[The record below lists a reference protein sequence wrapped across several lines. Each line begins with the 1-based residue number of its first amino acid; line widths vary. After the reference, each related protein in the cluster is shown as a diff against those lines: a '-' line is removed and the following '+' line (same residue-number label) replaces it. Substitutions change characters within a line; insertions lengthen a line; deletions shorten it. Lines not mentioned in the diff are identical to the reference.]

1 MDRAE
6 SIGIESESNS
16 SCNTIDSTEST
27 VSAQAA
33 QAAQA
38 AHAVAESAHDA
49 VMRIAAALIQMRAG
63 TRSIGTPTRA
73 VEIDAILHF
82 RYGSA
87 GSAAAS
93 AFQIVFRCDGPRI
106 CPISKEEYHTT
117 DFHAIMRAHE
127 LTGLLAL
134 YVHCP
139 PCAAKENGSSLASG
153 SYCFVCVLSQ
163 EETRH
168 LEKSGAFEKARARI
182 EKLNAEMAK
191 ITWLCATCAQWH
203 AERDRPSFECC
214 EMHMRNDEWVCDA
227 CRSWGPCE
235 QTEVCL
241 EYS

>member
-6 SIGIESESNS
+6 STGIEPESNI
-16 SCNTIDSTEST
+16 SCSTIES
-27 VSAQAA
+27 AEAA
-33 QAAQA
+33 Q
-38 AHAVAESAHDA
+38 AVAESAHDA

-63 TRSIGTPTRA
+63 TKSIGTPTLV
-73 VEIDAILHF
+73 VEIDATIQF
-82 RYGSA
+82 RFGNA
-87 GSAAAS
+87 GIAAAS
-93 AFQIVFRCDGPRI
+93 AFKIEFRCDVPRT
-106 CPISKEEYHTT
+106 CPISKEEYHTA
-117 DFHAIMRAHE
+117 DYHAIMRAHE

-134 YVHCP
+134 YIHCP
-139 PCAAKENGSSLASG
+139 PCSAKENGSRLASG

-214 EMHMRNDEWVCDA
+214 QMRMRNDEWVCDA
-227 CRSWGPCE
+227 CRSWNPCE